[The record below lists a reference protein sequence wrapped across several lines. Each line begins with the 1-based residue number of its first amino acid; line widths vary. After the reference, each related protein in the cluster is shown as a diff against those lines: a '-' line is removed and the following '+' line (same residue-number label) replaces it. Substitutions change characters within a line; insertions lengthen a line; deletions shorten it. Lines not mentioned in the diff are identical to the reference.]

1 MKIGSSPFLE
11 GDSGNPKTEDGKDC
25 HYMYYERII
34 IRPPSEA
41 NSFLLPVTIGCSHNK
56 CTFCGTYLG
65 VKFRIRPLE
74 DIKQDIDEVA
84 KNYSWSVR
92 RVFLEE
98 GDALICPQ
106 RRLVEVLKYLHKR
119 LPYLDRVGT
128 YATPQSALI
137 KSIDELKELNQL
149 GLKIAYMGVETG
161 DEELLKKINK
171 GASYD
176 EIVEAGRKIKQ
187 AGITLSVTVILG
199 LGGIEGSQNHALKTA
214 QILSDIDPDFAG
226 ALTILLVP
234 STPLHKDWEEGKFS
248 LISPFQ
254 SLEELRLIIQNS
266 SFTNCF
272 FTANHASNYLPIK
285 ARLPQQ
291 KAEMLKLID
300 EVLAKRDM
308 SRLRPEFTR
317 AL

>member
-1 MKIGSSPFLE
+1 M
-11 GDSGNPKTEDGKDC
+11 
-25 HYMYYERII
+25 I

-56 CTFCGTYLG
+56 CTFCGTYTG

-74 DIKQDIDEVA
+74 DIKRDIDKVA
-84 KNYSWSVR
+84 QHYSWSLR
-92 RVFLEE
+92 RVFLED
-98 GDALICPQ
+98 GDALIAPQ
-106 RRLVEVLKYLHKR
+106 PRLVEVLKYLNKKFPH
-119 LPYLDRVGT
+119 LDRIGT
-128 YATPQSALI
+128 YATPQAALI
-137 KSIDELKELNQL
+137 KSIDELKELNRL

-161 DEELLKKINK
+161 DEELLKKIDK

-176 EIVEAGRKIKQ
+176 QIVEAGRKIRQ

-199 LGGIEGSQNHALKTA
+199 LGGVEGSQNHALKTA

-234 STPLHKDWEEGKFS
+234 GTPLHRDWEKGKFS

-254 SLEELRLIIQNS
+254 SLEELRLIIQTS

-291 KAEMLKLID
+291 KAAVLKLID
-300 EVLAKRDM
+300 EVLATKDM

>member
-1 MKIGSSPFLE
+1 
-11 GDSGNPKTEDGKDC
+11 
-25 HYMYYERII
+25 MYYERMI

-41 NSFLLPVTIGCSHNK
+41 NSLLLPVTIGCSHNK
-56 CTFCGTYLG
+56 CTFCGTYPG
-65 VKFRIRPLE
+65 VKFGIRHLE
-74 DIKQDIDEVA
+74 DIKQDIDRVA
-84 KNYSWSVR
+84 QNYSWSLR

-106 RRLVEVLKYLHKR
+106 HRLVEVMNHLNEKFPH
-119 LPYLDRVGT
+119 LDRVGT
-128 YATPQSALI
+128 YATPQAALL
-137 KSIDELKELNQL
+137 KSIDELKELNRL

-161 DEELLKKINK
+161 DEELLKKIDK
-171 GASYD
+171 GANYD
-176 EIVEAGRKIKQ
+176 RIVEAGRKLKQ

-199 LGGIEGSQNHALKTA
+199 LGGIEGSENHALKTA
-214 QILSDIDPDFAG
+214 RILSDIDPDFAG

-234 STPLHKDWEEGKFS
+234 GTPLHKDWEEGRFS

-266 SFTNCF
+266 NFTDCF

-291 KAEMLKLID
+291 KAEVIKLID

-308 SRLRPEFTR
+308 SLLRPEFTR

>member
-1 MKIGSSPFLE
+1 MKIGFSPFSE
-11 GDSGNPKTEDGKDC
+11 GNDDNPKTRDGKDC
-25 HYMYYERII
+25 HQMYYERMI

-56 CTFCGTYLG
+56 CTFCGTYTG
-65 VKFRIRPLE
+65 VKFRVRPLE
-74 DIKQDIDEVA
+74 DIKQDIDRVA
-84 KNYSWSVR
+84 QNYSWSMR

-106 RRLVEVLKYLHKR
+106 HRLVEVLKYLNKR
-119 LPYLDRVGT
+119 FPHLDRIGT

-137 KSIDELKELNQL
+137 KSIDELKELNRL

-187 AGITLSVTVILG
+187 GGITLSVTVILG
-199 LGGIEGSQNHALKTA
+199 LGGVESSQNHALGTA
-214 QILSDIDPDFAG
+214 KILSDIDPDFAG
-226 ALTILLVP
+226 ALTIILVP
-234 STPLHKDWEEGKFS
+234 GTPLHKEWEEGRFS

-266 SFTNCF
+266 NFTNCF

-300 EVLAKRDM
+300 KVLAKRDM
-308 SRLRPEFTR
+308 SRLRPEFIR

>member
-1 MKIGSSPFLE
+1 
-11 GDSGNPKTEDGKDC
+11 
-25 HYMYYERII
+25 MYYERMI

-41 NSFLLPVTIGCSHNK
+41 NSLLLPVTIGCSHNK
-56 CTFCGTYLG
+56 CTFCGTYPG
-65 VKFRIRPLE
+65 VKFGIRHLE
-74 DIKQDIDEVA
+74 DIKQDIDRVA
-84 KNYSWSVR
+84 QNYSWSLR

-106 RRLVEVLKYLHKR
+106 HRLVEVMNR
-119 LPYLDRVGT
+119 LNEKFPYLDRVGT
-128 YATPQSALI
+128 YATPQAALL
-137 KSIDELKELNQL
+137 KSIDELKELNRL

-161 DEELLKKINK
+161 DEELLKKIDK
-171 GASYD
+171 GANYD
-176 EIVEAGRKIKQ
+176 QIVEAGRKLKQ

-199 LGGIEGSQNHALKTA
+199 LGGIEGSENHALKTA
-214 QILSDIDPDFAG
+214 RILSDIDPDFAG

-234 STPLHKDWEEGKFS
+234 GTPLHKDWEEGRFS

-254 SLEELRLIIQNS
+254 SLEELKLIIQNS
-266 SFTNCF
+266 HFSNCF

-291 KAEMLKLID
+291 KAEVIKLID

-308 SRLRPEFTR
+308 SLLRPEFTR

>member
-1 MKIGSSPFLE
+1 
-11 GDSGNPKTEDGKDC
+11 
-25 HYMYYERII
+25 MYYERVIV
-34 IRPPSEA
+34 RPPSEA

-56 CTFCGTYLG
+56 CTFCGTYTG
-65 VKFRIRPLE
+65 IKFRILPLE
-74 DIKQDIDEVA
+74 DIKQDIDKVA
-84 KNYSWSVR
+84 QNYSWSLR
-92 RVFLEE
+92 RVFLEN

-106 RRLVEVLKYLHKR
+106 PRLVAVLNYLNEKFPHLER
-119 LPYLDRVGT
+119 IGT

-137 KSIDELKELNQL
+137 KSVDELKELNHL
-149 GLKIAYMGVETG
+149 GLNITYLGVETG
-161 DEELLKKINK
+161 DEELLTKIDK
-171 GASYD
+171 GANYD
-176 EIVEAGRKIKQ
+176 QIVEAGRKLKQ

-199 LGGIEGSQNHALKTA
+199 LGGIEGSENHALKTA

-234 STPLHKDWEEGKFS
+234 GTPLHKDWEEGKFT

-266 SFTNCF
+266 NFTNCF

-285 ARLPQQ
+285 ARLPRQ
-291 KAEMLKLID
+291 KAAVLKLID
-300 EVLAKRDM
+300 EVLATKDM

>member
-1 MKIGSSPFLE
+1 M
-11 GDSGNPKTEDGKDC
+11 
-25 HYMYYERII
+25 I

-41 NSFLLPVTIGCSHNK
+41 NSLLLPVTIGCSHNK

-74 DIKQDIDEVA
+74 DIKRDIDKVA
-84 KNYSWSVR
+84 QNYSWSLR
-92 RVFLEE
+92 RVFLED
-98 GDALICPQ
+98 GDAIIAPQ
-106 RRLVEVLKYLHKR
+106 PRLLAVLKYLNEKFPNLER
-119 LPYLDRVGT
+119 IGS
-128 YATPQSALI
+128 YATPQATLI
-137 KSIDELKELNQL
+137 KSVDELKELNRL
-149 GLKIAYMGVETG
+149 GLKIVYMGVETG
-161 DEELLKKINK
+161 DEELLEKINK
-171 GASYD
+171 GANYAQ
-176 EIVEAGRKIKQ
+176 IVEAGRKIKK

-214 QILSDIDPDFAG
+214 QILTDIDPDFAG

-234 STPLHKDWEEGKFS
+234 GTPLHKDWEEGKFE

-254 SLEELRLIIQNS
+254 SLEELRLIIQNAN
-266 SFTNCF
+266 FTNCF

-291 KAEMLKLID
+291 KAAVLKLIN
-300 EVLAKRDM
+300 EVLATKDM